1 MNEHD
6 FEKQLK
12 ADGFNE
18 IEHQKLDPRPGKG
31 RHRHHFEIR
40 GLVISG
46 TFVVRQTGEPVTYR
60 SGEIFSVS
68 EGELHDE
75 WIVASGAH
83 VLVGR
88 KFSNAGAAVN
98 GSVAGEG
105 GVCGAWCRRD
115 QDGSDAGLIAVFKPA
130 VAPGRRRTS
139 SAPWCPAECRVRRCP
154 IARAEGSQEP
164 GSSRSRSLRSGLFW
178 GRQTRRC

>member
-18 IEHQKLDPRPGKG
+18 IEHQKPDPRPGKG

-60 SGEIFSVS
+60 SGEIFSVA

-75 WIVASGAH
+75 WIEADGAH

-88 KFSNAGAAVN
+88 KFSGAGAN
-98 GSVAGEG
+98 K
-105 GVCGAWCRRD
+105 
-115 QDGSDAGLIAVFKPA
+115 DG
-130 VAPGRRRTS
+130 
-139 SAPWCPAECRVRRCP
+139 
-154 IARAEGSQEP
+154 
-164 GSSRSRSLRSGLFW
+164 
-178 GRQTRRC
+178 